1 MPFAVLGGL
10 PVVCLGPE
18 SPGRGLVYVGVG
30 GVFTIVGPSE
40 SVLVGV
46 LGRTEVSILGC
57 GTREAREGGFVALGS
72 RGASEDS
79 V

>member
-10 PVVCLGPE
+10 PVECLGPE
-18 SPGRGLVYVGVG
+18 SAGRGLVYVGVG
-30 GVFTIVGPSE
+30 GVLTIVGPWE
-40 SVLVGV
+40 SVRGGV

-72 RGASEDS
+72 REASEGS
-79 V
+79 I